1 MEKKRKIKSKKQIN
15 CVYYIKEEKMV
26 KINLQMFGGRGA
38 RSGGRQG
45 GGGGLKAGDILSTT
59 SLVSEREN
67 DEYYS
72 VAGNILGSVKD
83 VYDEYGLQLDD
94 MHIAELKQSANA
106 IAYYDGANIGW
117 NKTFMS
123 EERLNASYADC
134 VEAGFHPSNG
144 KRTPAEAVAYHEL
157 GHALTD
163 AVGRKMGVYNIDS
176 ASTRIVNEARK
187 QTSHRGV
194 VQMASKISGY
204 ATHSNAEAIA
214 EAFADFKCNGTKAK
228 SESKAIVNVINS
240 YLKGTK

>member
-1 MEKKRKIKSKKQIN
+1 M
-15 CVYYIKEEKMV
+15 
-26 KINLQMFGGRGA
+26 GGRGA
-38 RSGGRQG
+38 RSSGGGRQG
-45 GGGGLKAGDILSTT
+45 KGGGLKAGDILSTT

-67 DEYYS
+67 YAISSD
-72 VAGNILGSVKD
+72 ILGAVKD

-94 MHIAELKQSANA
+94 MHIATLKQGANA

-123 EERLNASYADC
+123 EKQLNNSYADC
-134 VEAGFHPSNG
+134 VKSGFHPSNG
-144 KRTPAEAVAYHEL
+144 SRTPAEAVAYHEL

-163 AVGRKMGVYNIDS
+163 AVGRKMGVYDIDS

-214 EAFADFKCNGTKAK
+214 EAFADWKCNGSKAK
-228 SESKAIVNVINS
+228 AESKAIVKVVDG
-240 YLKGTK
+240 YLKP